1 MAISPPNFAKNAIPT
16 VKGWVSPKGELLKAQ
31 KLSQAD
37 IDEYNGVTTEYEPDD
52 GPLTGEQSEQIQE
65 SAEFPPSWPFPALG
79 PPDAVDATVELPKLS
94 SLTKAELEEYA
105 RTTFNV
111 ELDRRLSKKDLIEQ
125 VGQLQ
130 ANQ

>member
-1 MAISPPNFAKNAIPT
+1 MAITPPNFAKNAIPT

-31 KLSQAD
+31 KISQSD
-37 IDEYNGVTTEYEPDD
+37 IDEWNGVTVTPAAPAEAPVTGNNPDVVVLD
-52 GPLTGEQSEQIQE
+52 ELSPE
-65 SAEFPPSWPFPALG
+65 WPFPVG
-79 PPDAVDATVELPKLS
+79 DKPDSAVLPKLS

-105 RTTFNV
+105 RTTFSV
-111 ELDRRLSKKDLIEQ
+111 ELDKRLTKKELIEQ

>member
-37 IDEYNGVTTEYEPDD
+37 IDEYNGVTTEVE
-52 GPLTGEQSEQIQE
+52 LTQE
-65 SAEFPPSWPFPALG
+65 SAEFPPPWPFPVSG

-111 ELDRRLSKKDLIEQ
+111 ELDRRLSKTDLIEQ